1 MADQLT
7 LLEAIEQRGPYAVW
21 ELMDDDEKKAA
32 AVAFWNEADR
42 ESRAALEVA
51 LAQDL
56 KFRPQ
61 SVRQLSAERV
71 AGRLVRLADALPETV
86 LFQYLFHLHM
96 SDRRPLM
103 VEYLDAIGLPHDN
116 GALDLPDDFEGPD
129 QEKVEAT
136 ARDLIKAREHEAL
149 LYLGT
154 LIVADTDF
162 WTGLEPVLKEYAED
176 GTAWDAPGLEDR
188 PVNELSW
195 LFDQLRRGPRRWT
208 GIEN

>member
-7 LLEAIEQRGPYAVW
+7 LLEAVEQRGPYAVW

-42 ESRAALEVA
+42 ESRSAIEVA

-61 SVRQLSAERV
+61 SVRQLSAEKV

-96 SDRRPLM
+96 GDRRPLM
-103 VEYLDAIGLPHDN
+103 VEYLDAVGLPHDD
-116 GALDLPDDFEGPD
+116 GALDLSEDFEGPD
-129 QEKVEAT
+129 QEKVEAA
-136 ARDLIKAREHEAL
+136 ARDLVKAKEHEAL
-149 LYLGT
+149 VYLGT

-162 WTGLEPVLKEYAED
+162 WKGLEPVLKEHTAD
-176 GTAWDAPGLEDR
+176 GAAVG
-188 PVNELSW
+188 
-195 LFDQLRRGPRRWT
+195 
-208 GIEN
+208 

>member
-7 LLEAIEQRGPYAVW
+7 LMEAIEQRGPYAVW

-42 ESRAALEVA
+42 ESRSAIEVA

-56 KFRPQ
+56 KFRSQ

-96 SDRRPLM
+96 GDRRPLM
-103 VEYLDAIGLPHDN
+103 VEYLDAVGLPHDD

-129 QEKVEAT
+129 REKVEAT

-149 LYLGT
+149 VYLGT
-154 LIVADTDF
+154 LMVADADF
-162 WTGLEPVLKEYAED
+162 WKSLEPLLKEYAED
-176 GTAWDAPGLEDR
+176 GTK
-188 PVNELSW
+188 
-195 LFDQLRRGPRRWT
+195 
-208 GIEN
+208 I

>member
-7 LLEAIEQRGPYAVW
+7 LMEAVEQRGPYAVW

-32 AVAFWNEADR
+32 AVGFWNEADR
-42 ESRAALEVA
+42 ESRSAIEVA

-96 SDRRPLM
+96 GDRRPLM
-103 VEYLDAIGLPHDN
+103 VEYLDAVGLPHDD
-116 GALDLPDDFEGPD
+116 GALDLPEDFEGPD
-129 QEKVEAT
+129 GTKVEAA

-149 LYLGT
+149 VYLGT
-154 LIVADTDF
+154 LMVADADF
-162 WTGLEPVLKEYAED
+162 WKGLESLLKEYSAD
-176 GTAWDAPGLEDR
+176 GAAVG
-188 PVNELSW
+188 
-195 LFDQLRRGPRRWT
+195 
-208 GIEN
+208 

>member
-7 LLEAIEQRGPYAVW
+7 LMEAVEQRGPYAVW

-42 ESRAALEVA
+42 ESRSAIEVA

-71 AGRLVRLADALPETV
+71 AGRLVRLAESLPETV

-96 SDRRPLM
+96 SGRRPLM
-103 VEYLDAIGLPHDN
+103 VEYLDAVGLPHDD

-129 QEKVEAT
+129 GEKVEAA
-136 ARDLIKAREHEAL
+136 ARDLIKAGEHEAL
-149 LYLGT
+149 VYLGT

-162 WTGLEPVLKEYAED
+162 WKALEPVLKEYAAD
-176 GTAWDAPGLEDR
+176 GAAVG
-188 PVNELSW
+188 
-195 LFDQLRRGPRRWT
+195 
-208 GIEN
+208 

>member
-7 LLEAIEQRGPYAVW
+7 LLEAVEQRGPYAVW

-42 ESRAALEVA
+42 ESRSAIEVA

-61 SVRQLSAERV
+61 SVRQLSAEKV

-96 SDRRPLM
+96 GDRRPLM
-103 VEYLDAIGLPHDN
+103 VEYLDAVGLPHDD
-116 GALDLPDDFEGPD
+116 GALDLAEDFEGPD
-129 QEKVEAT
+129 QEKVEAA
-136 ARDLIKAREHEAL
+136 ARDLVKAKEHEAL
-149 LYLGT
+149 VYLGT

-162 WTGLEPVLKEYAED
+162 WKGLEPVLKEHTAD
-176 GTAWDAPGLEDR
+176 GAAVG
-188 PVNELSW
+188 
-195 LFDQLRRGPRRWT
+195 
-208 GIEN
+208 

>member
-7 LLEAIEQRGPYAVW
+7 LLEAVEQRGPYAVW

-42 ESRAALEVA
+42 ESRSAIEVA

-71 AGRLVRLADALPETV
+71 AGRLVRLADSLPETV

-96 SDRRPLM
+96 SGRRPLM
-103 VEYLDAIGLPHDN
+103 VEYLDAVGLPHDD

-129 QEKVEAT
+129 GEKVEAA
-136 ARDLIKAREHEAL
+136 ARDLVKAREHEAL
-149 LYLGT
+149 VYLGT

-162 WTGLEPVLKEYAED
+162 WKALEPVLKEYAED
-176 GTAWDAPGLEDR
+176 GTKL
-188 PVNELSW
+188 
-195 LFDQLRRGPRRWT
+195 
-208 GIEN
+208 

>member
-7 LLEAIEQRGPYAVW
+7 LLEAVEQRGPYAVW

-42 ESRAALEVA
+42 ESRSAIEVA

-56 KFRPQ
+56 KFRAQ
-61 SVRQLSAERV
+61 SVRQLSADRV
-71 AGRLVRLADALPETV
+71 AGRLVRLADSLPETV

-96 SDRRPLM
+96 TGRRPLM
-103 VEYLDAIGLPHDN
+103 VEYLDAVGLPHDD

-129 QEKVEAT
+129 GEKVEAA
-136 ARDLIKAREHEAL
+136 ARDLVKAREHEAL
-149 LYLGT
+149 VYLGT

-162 WTGLEPVLKEYAED
+162 WKGLEPVFKEYSAD
-176 GTAWDAPGLEDR
+176 GTAVG
-188 PVNELSW
+188 
-195 LFDQLRRGPRRWT
+195 
-208 GIEN
+208 